1 MCALPIFARHPS
13 VVRTLVPHEPAAVR
27 LLPDGQKRVDF
38 FFAVYDLYRQSGI
51 EPALTKFREGAFS
64 GSDRQA
70 MAHGPRGADIDP
82 SIKKYILGNAT
93 YWFEHELRRSE
104 ERRVGK
110 ECVSTCRSRW
120 SPYP

>member
-70 MAHGPRGADIDP
+70 MAHGPRGADLDQ

-93 YWFEHELRRSE
+93 YWFEHELRQYPGAALHLDAPTVPAERS
-104 ERRVGK
+104 
-110 ECVSTCRSRW
+110 
-120 SPYP
+120 